1 MQGKPYGTFV
11 EQLADTDLV
20 ERSSRP
26 VRCTLDRLSI
36 PKSTFYGW
44 YERYREGGDEALSD
58 ARPNCSRVW
67 NRLPKKVRESILA
80 LALERPELSARELA
94 VLYTERGYS
103 VSESCVYRL
112 LKAHDLI
119 TSPAFVLVKAADK
132 FQHPTTAPNQL
143 WQTDFTYLKAIGWV
157 WFYLSTV
164 LDDYSRYILAWKLC
178 DGMTANDVSDT
189 LDLAL
194 QSSGLETVT
203 VKHRPRLLSDNG
215 PSYVSA
221 ELKDWLDSHGVGHTH
236 GRPYLPMT
244 QGKIER
250 WHRSM
255 KNQVLLENY
264 YLPGDLKARLGE
276 FIEYYKT
283 QRYHESLNN
292 LTPGDVHTG
301 RGQTA
306 LNRRPKIKQKTI
318 AERRRLYYKHE
329 AA

>member
-1 MQGKPYGTFV
+1 MRYPASEKR
-11 EQLADTDLV
+11 EIIELV
-20 ERSSRP
+20 ERSSLP
-26 VRCTLDRLSI
+26 VRRTLDKLGI

-44 YERYREGGDEALSD
+44 YERYREGGDEALAD
-58 ARPNCSRVW
+58 TRPNCNPVW
-67 NRLPKKVRESILA
+67 NRLPKKVRKSILA
-80 LALERPELSARELA
+80 LALERPEFSARELA
-94 VLYTERGYS
+94 VLYTERGYF
-103 VSESCVYRL
+103 VSESSVYRL

-119 TSPAFVLVKAADK
+119 TSPAFILMKAADK

-143 WQTDFTYLKAIGWV
+143 WQTDFTYLKVIGWG
-157 WFYLSTV
+157 WFYLPTV
-164 LDDYSRYILAWKLC
+164 LDDYSRYVLAWKLC
-178 DGMTANDVSDT
+178 DGMRARDVSDT

-194 QSSGLETVT
+194 KSSGLETAT

-221 ELKDWLDSHGVGHTH
+221 ELKDWLDDHGMGHTR
-236 GRPYLPMT
+236 GRPYHPMT

-264 YLPGDLKARLGE
+264 YLPGDLEARLGE
-276 FIEYYKT
+276 FINYYNT

-292 LTPGDVHTG
+292 LTPEDVYTG
-301 RGQTA
+301 RGQTV
-306 LNRRPKIKQKTI
+306 LNRRMKIKQKTI
-318 AERRRLYYKHE
+318 AERRRLYYKQK

>member
-1 MQGKPYGTFV
+1 MRYSASEKR
-11 EQLADTDLV
+11 EIIELV
-20 ERSSRP
+20 ERSSLP
-26 VRCTLDRLSI
+26 VRRTLDKLGI

-44 YERYREGGDEALSD
+44 YERYREGGDEALAD
-58 ARPNCSRVW
+58 TRPNCNSVW
-67 NRLPKKVRESILA
+67 NRLPKKVRKSILA

-94 VLYTERGYS
+94 VLYTERGYF
-103 VSESCVYRL
+103 VSESSVYRL

-119 TSPAFVLVKAADK
+119 TSPAFILMKAADK

-143 WQTDFTYLKAIGWV
+143 WQTDFTYLKVIGWG

-164 LDDYSRYILAWKLC
+164 LDDYSRYVLAWKLC
-178 DGMTANDVSDT
+178 DGMRARDVSDT

-194 QSSGLETVT
+194 KSSGLETAT

-221 ELKDWLDSHGVGHTH
+221 ELKDWLDDHGMGHTR
-236 GRPYLPMT
+236 GRPYHPMT

-264 YLPGDLKARLGE
+264 YLPGDLEARLGE
-276 FIEYYKT
+276 FINYYNT

-292 LTPGDVHTG
+292 LTPEDVYTG
-301 RGQTA
+301 RGQTV
-306 LNRRPKIKQKTI
+306 LNRRMKIKQKTI
-318 AERRRLYYKHE
+318 AERRRLYYKQK

>member
-1 MQGKPYGTFV
+1 MRYSAAEKR
-11 EQLADTDLV
+11 EIIDLV
-20 ERSSRP
+20 ERSSLP
-26 VRCTLDRLSI
+26 VRRTLSHLGI

-44 YERYREGGDEALSD
+44 YERYREGGDDALED

-67 NRLPKKVRESILA
+67 NRLPERVRQSILK
-80 LALERPELSARELA
+80 LALERPECSARELA
-94 VLYTERGYS
+94 VLYTERHGYF
-103 VSESCVYRL
+103 VSESSVYRL

-119 TSPAFVLVKAADK
+119 TSPAFVLMKAADQ

-143 WQTDFTYLKAIGWV
+143 WQTDFTYLKVIGWG

-178 DGMTANDVSDT
+178 DGMAAKDVSDT
-189 LDLAL
+189 LSLAL
-194 QSSGLETVT
+194 KNSGLESVT
-203 VKHRPRLLSDNG
+203 VRHRPRLLSDNG

-221 ELKDWLDSHGVGHTH
+221 ELRDWLDEHGMEHTR
-236 GRPYLPMT
+236 GRPYHPMT

-264 YLPGDLKARLGE
+264 YLPGDLKARIGE
-276 FIEYYKT
+276 FIEYYNT
-283 QRYHESLNN
+283 ERYHESLNN
-292 LTPGDVHTG
+292 LTPEDVYTG
-301 RGQTA
+301 RGQTV
-306 LNRRPKIKQKTI
+306 LNRRQRIKQKTL
-318 AERRRLYYKHE
+318 AERRRLYDKQK

>member
-1 MQGKPYGTFV
+1 MRYPASEKR
-11 EQLADTDLV
+11 EIIELV
-20 ERSSRP
+20 ERSSLP
-26 VRCTLDRLSI
+26 VRRTLDKLGI

-44 YERYREGGDEALSD
+44 YERYREGGDEALAD
-58 ARPNCSRVW
+58 TRPNCNPVW
-67 NRLPKKVRESILA
+67 NRLPKKVRKSILA

-94 VLYTERGYS
+94 VLYTERGYF
-103 VSESCVYRL
+103 VSESSVYRL
-112 LKAHDLI
+112 LKVHDLI
-119 TSPAFVLVKAADK
+119 TSPAFILMKAADK

-143 WQTDFTYLKAIGWV
+143 WQTDFTYLKVIGWG

-164 LDDYSRYILAWKLC
+164 LDAYSRYVLAWKLC
-178 DGMTANDVSDT
+178 DGMRARDVSDT

-194 QSSGLETVT
+194 KSSGLETAT

-221 ELKDWLDSHGVGHTH
+221 ELKDWLDDHGMGHTR
-236 GRPYLPMT
+236 GRPYHPMT

-264 YLPGDLKARLGE
+264 YLPGDLEARLGE
-276 FIEYYKT
+276 FINYYNT

-292 LTPGDVHTG
+292 LTPEDVYTG
-301 RGQTA
+301 RGQTV
-306 LNRRPKIKQKTI
+306 LNRRMKIKQKTI
-318 AERRRLYYKHE
+318 AERRRLYYKQK

>member
-1 MQGKPYGTFV
+1 MRYPASEKR
-11 EQLADTDLV
+11 EIIELV
-20 ERSSRP
+20 ERSSLP
-26 VRCTLDRLSI
+26 VRRTLDKLGI

-44 YERYREGGDEALSD
+44 YERYREGGDEALAD
-58 ARPNCSRVW
+58 TRANCNPVW
-67 NRLPKKVRESILA
+67 NRLPKKVRKSILA

-94 VLYTERGYS
+94 VLYTERGYF
-103 VSESCVYRL
+103 VSESSVYRL

-119 TSPAFVLVKAADK
+119 TSPAFILMKAADK

-143 WQTDFTYLKAIGWV
+143 WQTDFTYLKVIGWGWV
-157 WFYLSTV
+157 YLSTV
-164 LDDYSRYILAWKLC
+164 LDDYSGSVLAWKLC
-178 DGMTANDVSDT
+178 DGMRARDVSDT

-194 QSSGLETVT
+194 KSSGLETAT

-221 ELKDWLDSHGVGHTH
+221 ELKDWLDDHGMGHTR
-236 GRPYLPMT
+236 GRPYHPMT

-264 YLPGDLKARLGE
+264 YLPGDLEARLGE
-276 FIEYYKT
+276 FINYYNT

-292 LTPGDVHTG
+292 LTPEDVYTG
-301 RGQTA
+301 RGQTV
-306 LNRRPKIKQKTI
+306 LNRRMKIKQKTI
-318 AERRRLYYKHE
+318 AERRRLYYKQK